1 MRISAEEILHVAGLA
16 RLHMDEEDM
25 DRMAGHLSA
34 ILAYVDTLKEVDTEG
49 VAPMSHAVHL
59 VNAMRED
66 RVGEHLGVEAA
77 LSGTLE
83 RENGHFLVPKIVG

>member
-1 MRISAEEILHVAGLA
+1 MKISKEEIMHVAGLA
-16 RLHMDEEDM
+16 RLHMDEGDVE
-25 DRMAGHLSA
+25 RMATQLGT

-66 RVGEHLGVEAA
+66 TVGEHLGVDIG
-77 LSGTLE
+77 LSGTE
-83 RENGHFLVPKIVG
+83 EKEDGHFLVPKIVG